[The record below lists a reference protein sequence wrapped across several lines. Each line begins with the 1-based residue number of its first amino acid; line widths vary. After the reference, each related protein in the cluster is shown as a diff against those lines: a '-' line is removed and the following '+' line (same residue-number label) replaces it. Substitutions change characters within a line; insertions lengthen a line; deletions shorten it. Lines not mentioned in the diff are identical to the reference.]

1 MTVRKAQPPL
11 WQQSSPKRKRQ
22 PRQIVHLP
30 THVFNYDIQKIRQKM
45 CLILLRMELKAYHE
59 SRIFID
65 NISVTA
71 WYAQVKIQLTF
82 LSAARQVQVFS
93 VSLDFWVL
101 FYQEKRT
108 KEMRIDITTS

>member
-71 WYAQVKIQLTF
+71 WHAQVKIQLTF
-82 LSAARQVQVFS
+82 SSVFCKS
-93 VSLDFWVL
+93 
-101 FYQEKRT
+101 
-108 KEMRIDITTS
+108 